1 MAHHLIIHNTGS
13 FHCLLGKLYV
23 VGGSSEKKGESCT
36 KRLVSMDID
45 TGEVATL
52 VEMPTARELSGV
64 ATAEGKLF
72 AIGGYSVPEELANCE
87 LYDVK
92 ENA

>member
-1 MAHHLIIHNTGS
+1 
-13 FHCLLGKLYV
+13 
-23 VGGSSEKKGESCT
+23 
-36 KRLVSMDID
+36 MDID

-52 VEMPTARELSGV
+52 APMPTAREFSGV
-64 ATAEGKLF
+64 ATTEGKLF

-92 ENA
+92 TNT